1 MKKPNNAIHR
11 WFALSLLTIMF
22 MSSWIN
28 NLYDDINSRDFDIE
42 IYQMRHHDYDSIIF
56 ARNYTIDSLKTIS
69 KKKEEPIIPITPKK
83 TYKAVVVDTIIPIQD
98 TFKELPLDTFNL
110 KPITDT
116 IK

>member
-1 MKKPNNAIHR
+1 MKKNNSLSR

-28 NLYDDINSRDFDIE
+28 NLYDDINDRDFDIE
-42 IYQMRHHDYDSIIF
+42 IYKIRQNDYDSILRV
-56 ARNYTIDSLKTIS
+56 RNLTIDSLKH
-69 KKKEEPIIPITPKK
+69 PIVEKPDPIVTTPKK
-83 TYKAVVVDTIIPIQD
+83 IVKKPMVLDTIIPIQD
-98 TFKELPLDTFNL
+98 TFKTLPLDTFNL